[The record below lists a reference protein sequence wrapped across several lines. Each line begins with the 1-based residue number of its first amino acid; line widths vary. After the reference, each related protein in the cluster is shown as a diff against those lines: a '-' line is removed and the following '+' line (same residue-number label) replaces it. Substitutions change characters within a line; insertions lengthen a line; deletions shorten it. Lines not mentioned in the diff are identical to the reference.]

1 MCSKSFYSVNNF
13 GTNYFAKWI
22 PVLVATGLA
31 MASASGWAQTEAQP
45 PLPVTKLTVGTKA
58 VRAETADDDIE
69 RSCGLMFRKSL
80 GTDCGM
86 LFVMPQIGP
95 VAFWMRNT
103 EIPLSIA
110 YIDPIGTI
118 MELHDLEPHNENTVR
133 SEFSQIAYA
142 LEMPH
147 GWFSKNNIWPGERV
161 SGLPKIPR

>member
-1 MCSKSFYSVNNF
+1 MCSQSPHPVNNYS
-13 GTNYFAKWI
+13 TNYFTKWI
-22 PVLVATGLA
+22 PVLVAAGLA
-31 MASASGWAQTEAQP
+31 SVSASVWAQTEPQP

-58 VRAETADDDIE
+58 VRAETADDDNE
-69 RSCGLMFRKSL
+69 RSSGLMFRKSL

-86 LFVMPQIGP
+86 LFVMPQIAP

-110 YIDPIGTI
+110 YIDPAGTI
-118 MELHDLEPHNENTVR
+118 MELHDLEPLNETTVR

-142 LEMPH
+142 LEMPQ
-147 GWFSKNNIWPGERV
+147 GWFTKNNIWPGEHV